1 MERKGIMTAAQAE
14 KQKAIEMMGSLNA
27 RKRIRKKNNEK
38 YKR

>member
-27 RKRIRKKNNEK
+27 RKQIQKNNEK